1 MKAKSSSS
9 PKLTATSLKGAL
21 WDTLNDLRGERIQ
34 PGEGDAIACQAREI
48 LRTVKV
54 QLQVAAQT
62 NRGVP
67 KEVIEFSEA

>member
-1 MKAKSSSS
+1 MRKTPAD
-9 PKLTATSLKGAL
+9 KLTATNLKNAL
-21 WDTLNDLRGERIQ
+21 WKTLEEIRRGERQ
-34 PGEGDAIACQAREI
+34 PGEGDAIACQAREV

-67 KEVIEFSEA
+67 KEVIEFSEK